1 MGRVGDDR
9 ATDHHQQEAATD
21 GISLEEL
28 RATVRAFAERE
39 VAPHAAEIDVADE
52 FPRWLWPKLGELGV
66 LGPTVPEADGGPGLG
81 FLAHLVIVEE
91 LSRASASVG
100 LSYAA
105 HANLCVHN
113 LWANGTPAQRARW
126 LPGLLSGEHVG
137 ALAMSEADAGSD
149 ILGSMRCRAERAGG
163 GWVANGSKMWITN
176 GPQAD
181 VLVVYMRTEEAGGP
195 SPVTA
200 FVIER
205 GMDGF
210 RTPQHLD
217 KLGMRGSGTSELLFE
232 DCRIPDDH
240 VLGEPGDGVRILMS
254 GLDTERLVLCGGPI
268 GIMQAALDLV
278 LPYVRER
285 RQFGRPIGSFE
296 LMQGKLADMYVA
308 LESSRGF
315 AYRVAAAFDAGQGAR
330 RSADAAAALLHASER
345 AVEVALEAIQ
355 ALGGAGYL
363 NESDAGR
370 LLRDAKLYTI
380 GAGTTEIRRM
390 LIGREL
396 TGRLE

>member
-1 MGRVGDDR
+1 MLDPARTR
-9 ATDHHQQEAATD
+9 RTTTD
-21 GISLEEL
+21 GISVEEL

-39 VAPHAAEIDVADE
+39 VAPHAAEIDATDA
-52 FPRWLWPKLGELGV
+52 FPRWLWPKLGALGV
-66 LGPTVPEADGGPGLG
+66 LGPTVSEADGGAGLG

-91 LSRASASVG
+91 LSHASASVG

-105 HANLCVHN
+105 HSNLCVHN
-113 LWANGTPAQRARW
+113 LWANGTLEQRARW

-137 ALAMSEADAGSD
+137 ALAMSEPDAGSD
-149 ILGSMRCRAERAGG
+149 VLGSMRCRAVRDDG
-163 GWVANGSKMWITN
+163 GWVVNGSKMWITN
-176 GPQAD
+176 GPEAD
-181 VLVVYMRTEEAGGP
+181 VLVVYARTAPAEQG
-195 SPVTA
+195 SSSITA
-200 FVIER
+200 FVVER

-210 RTPQHLD
+210 SASGHLD
-217 KLGMRGSGTSELLFE
+217 KLGMRGSGTSELLFT

-240 VLGEPGDGVRILMS
+240 VLGGVGGGTRVLMS
-254 GLDTERLVLCGGPI
+254 GLDTERLVLSGGPI

-285 RQFGRPIGSFE
+285 RQFGVPIGSFE
-296 LMQGKLADMYVA
+296 LMQGKVADMYAA

-315 AYRVAAAFDAGQGAR
+315 SYRVAARCDEGR
-330 RSADAAAALLHASER
+330 EDRWSADAAACLLHASER

-363 NESDAGR
+363 NESAAGR

-380 GAGTTEIRRM
+380 GAGTNEIRRM
-390 LIGREL
+390 LVGREL
-396 TGRLE
+396 IGPLE